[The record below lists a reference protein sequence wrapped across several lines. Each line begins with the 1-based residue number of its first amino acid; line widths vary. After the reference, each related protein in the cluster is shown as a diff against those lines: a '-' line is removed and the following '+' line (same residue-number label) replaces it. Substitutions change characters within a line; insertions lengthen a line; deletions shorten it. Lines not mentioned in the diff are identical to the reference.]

1 MGRMRMSGGS
11 PVRMLR
17 GDAAEALD
25 KAHHARARAAAGG
38 AGRQDTLRGELFW
51 RLYSTLRGEPF
62 PKTAHVLPV
71 RGMFTPDLT
80 INPRVW
86 P

>member
-51 RLYSTLRGEPF
+51 RLPGILFGVNLFQKQHMFSLCGECVHLILPSTI
-62 PKTAHVLPV
+62 V
-71 RGMFTPDLT
+71 
-80 INPRVW
+80 
-86 P
+86 

>member
-17 GDAAEALD
+17 GDAVEALD

-38 AGRQDTLRGELFW
+38 AAGMTVFEVNFFRRLRSSGRTFSKNSTCSPCAGEI
-51 RLYSTLRGEPF
+51 YT
-62 PKTAHVLPV
+62 
-71 RGMFTPDLT
+71 
-80 INPRVW
+80 
-86 P
+86 